1 MHKRCRE
8 KSTESEIDLKG
19 WEVIVEQ
26 WISPICI
33 SGGRGLADFCRGASF
48 HTFVGCRLT
57 QKVFLGITVEP
68 NLAGL

>member
-48 HTFVGCRLT
+48 HTC
-57 QKVFLGITVEP
+57 
-68 NLAGL
+68 